1 GPVKVHIDGANC
13 SAQVLSDRSLT
24 ADFRKMDGRWIEV
37 KSPDDSTLRKRHGLQ
52 GPIDDAFMDSFLIV
66 RPTGKPQHDAVG
78 KWGTAEM
85 KGAIEHWRRQ
95 FRGEA
100 CAKNDDAITAE
111 DIANHNLVL
120 WGDPRSNQV
129 LAKIADKL
137 PICWD
142 AEGSVQV
149 NGKK

>member
-1 GPVKVHIDGANC
+1 ADPFAMPASLRPGIIHIGTQNVTALTIAFPPGCCPLEPLGPVKVHIDGANC

-66 RPTGKPQHDAVG
+66 RPTGKPQHEAVG
-78 KWGTAEM
+78 KWVTAEM
-85 KGAIEHWRRQ
+85 NGAIEHWRRQ

-100 CAKNDDAITAE
+100 CVKNDDAITAE
-111 DIANHNLVL
+111 DI
-120 WGDPRSNQV
+120 
-129 LAKIADKL
+129 
-137 PICWD
+137 
-142 AEGSVQV
+142 
-149 NGKK
+149 